1 MKYKLNIKTNGLIRP
16 NITLRFLLRLE
27 KTYRPPANGKAIT
40 TDNKK
45 KIIS

>member
-1 MKYKLNIKTNGLIRP
+1 MKYKLNIKTNGLINP
-16 NITLRFLLRLE
+16 NIALRFLLRLE
-27 KTYRPPANGKAIT
+27 NTYIPPDSGKAIT